1 MPSKITERLSQLD
14 PTLRAKLETHL
25 LTEIE
30 KSVASSALSASQG
43 GQAGGQGTFDR
54 QHDRGPLFGKDFDR
68 QGHSIDEMREI
79 ATLDEDQFQRF
90 ANRLSTLRGGG
101 P

>member
-1 MPSKITERLSQLD
+1 MPSKITERLNQLD
-14 PTLRAKLETHL
+14 PALRAKLETQL

-30 KSVASSALSASQG
+30 KSVAAGALNAGQG
-43 GQAGGQGTFDR
+43 TANHGTFDR

-68 QGHSIDEMREI
+68 HGQSIDEMREI
-79 ATLDEDQFQRF
+79 ASLDEEQFQRF

-101 P
+101 T